1 MQSRDENRERES
13 KINVVIHPKRHT
25 RPQQEERRKKENGG
39 KQRLRRI
46 SSRQQA
52 GKQLKK
58 ERASGAWHP
67 TRTRARAK
75 RSNTTKTHW
84 DCAATTEQGTRERE
98 RESNTTAIERVP
110 VSCRAVLCC
119 HNTCLSNP
127 TRVVIQHRVCERDE
141 RERRRG

>member
-25 RPQQEERRKKENGG
+25 RPQQEERRKKERKKENGG

-67 TRTRARAK
+67 TRTRASDQQQLK
-75 RSNTTKTHW
+75 PI
-84 DCAATTEQGTRERE
+84 GTDRYDGTG
-98 RESNTTAIERVP
+98 NKGKGKGK
-110 VSCRAVLCC
+110 
-119 HNTCLSNP
+119 
-127 TRVVIQHRVCERDE
+127 QHHRY
-141 RERRRG
+141 